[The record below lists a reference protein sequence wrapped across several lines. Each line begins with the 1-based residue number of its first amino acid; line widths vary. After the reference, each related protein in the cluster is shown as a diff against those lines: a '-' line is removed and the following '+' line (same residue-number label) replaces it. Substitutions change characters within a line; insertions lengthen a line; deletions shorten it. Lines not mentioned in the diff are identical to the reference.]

1 MRAAYVAALG
11 PAEDIQMGE
20 IADLNVAA
28 TDVLVQCQ
36 ALAVNF
42 VETQVRSGSCPP
54 PRAFPF
60 VIGSYLIRPAL
71 PAQRKPARIYLAV
84 GGACGSSRVG
94 RRCYALE
101 GGGRARDATMG
112 VGERSSSVRMGV
124 ASRACC

>member
-1 MRAAYVAALG
+1 
-11 PAEDIQMGE
+11 MGE

-42 VETQVRSGSCPP
+42 VETQVRSGSCPT

-71 PAQRKPARIYLAV
+71 PAQRKPAALLLAPPELLIWQ
-84 GGACGSSRVG
+84 RL
-94 RRCYALE
+94 R
-101 GGGRARDATMG
+101 
-112 VGERSSSVRMGV
+112 ERST
-124 ASRACC
+124 ASGTRKRA